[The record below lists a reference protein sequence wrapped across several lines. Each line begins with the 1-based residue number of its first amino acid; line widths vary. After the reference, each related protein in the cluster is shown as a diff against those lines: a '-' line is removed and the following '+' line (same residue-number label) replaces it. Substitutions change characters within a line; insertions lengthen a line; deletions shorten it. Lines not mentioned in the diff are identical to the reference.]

1 MKMGMSMGVELKPVM
16 LPEARIE
23 IKQSLDLKM
32 SQDILDMGD
41 QIYGKREDNLKSVI
55 GNAIEKIPD
64 EQIRKGMALMFS
76 EENLIKEMVN
86 NRSNLVLPTNK
97 SVLRTVGDYAYN
109 TNEEDLKSASGE
121 NSDSKEETN
130 IVEKESKRPFLAK
143 ADFYDAL
150 LRTEWVRE
158 ENARL
163 LDVYNSRKDDPAYKN
178 IPQKILENEKA
189 LNFVESN
196 KGQIET
202 MKNAL
207 TYLLTLKN
215 ESGLP
220 VVHDFIKEMVVLD
233 KLNPVL
239 SERIQKRFSARFSN
253 IKEKTKIDDYKI
265 LFLNIVGEYTLAA
278 MGIISPDLFDLKKG
292 YLDREDYEDLS
303 KEMGNIGID
312 LKKMFSYYSLN
323 GPGTIFVNRWKTIDI
338 KPDRITDEKIRDFI
352 TKTVQADKDEILIG
366 LKFEDF
372 FEEIRNAVL
381 SAQTTEERQNM
392 LVDLRRILQDKLS
405 KKETKNLLLN
415 LIKEKWYS
423 KLDIFY
429 KMQEK
434 TENTSH

>member
-1 MKMGMSMGVELKPVM
+1 MGMSMNVELQPM
-16 LPEARIE
+16 ITQEARVE
-23 IKQSLDLKM
+23 TKQSLDLKM
-32 SQDILDMGD
+32 SQDILDMGN

-55 GNAIEKIPD
+55 GNVIEKIPN
-64 EQIRKGMALMFS
+64 EQIRKGMALMFN

-97 SVLRTVGDYAYN
+97 SILRTIGDYVYN
-109 TNEEDLKSASGE
+109 TNEEDFKSASSE
-121 NSDSKEETN
+121 NSDDKENTN
-130 IVEKESKRPFLAK
+130 EEESKRPFLAK
-143 ADFYDAL
+143 ADFDDAL
-150 LRTEWVRE
+150 LKAEWVRE

-163 LDVYNSRKDDPAYKN
+163 LNIYNSRKDDPAYKN
-178 IPQKILENEKA
+178 IPQKILEKEKA
-189 LNFVESN
+189 LNFIESN

-202 MKNAL
+202 MENAL
-207 TYLLTLKN
+207 TYLLTFKN

-220 VVHDFIKEMVVLD
+220 VVHDFIKEMAVLD

-253 IKEKTKIDDYKI
+253 IREKTKIDDYKI
-265 LFLNIVGEYTLAA
+265 AFLNTIGEYTLAI

-352 TKTVQADKDEILIG
+352 TKTVRADKDEILTG

-372 FEEIRNAVL
+372 FEEIKSIVL
-381 SAQTTEERQNM
+381 SPETTEERQNM
-392 LVDLRRILQDKLS
+392 LIDLRRILQDKLS
-405 KKETKNLLLN
+405 KKETKNFLVN

-434 TENTSH
+434 TENVSH

>member
-1 MKMGMSMGVELKPVM
+1 MKMGMGMELKPM
-16 LPEARIE
+16 MIQESRIE

-32 SQDILDMGD
+32 SQDILDMGN
-41 QIYGKREDNLKSVI
+41 QVYGKREDNLKSVI

-64 EQIRKGMALMFS
+64 EQIRKGMTFMFS
-76 EENLIKEMVN
+76 EENLIKEIVN

-97 SVLRTVGDYAYN
+97 SALGTIGDYVYN
-109 TNEEDLKSASGE
+109 TNKEDFK
-121 NSDSKEETN
+121 
-130 IVEKESKRPFLAK
+130 IAK

-150 LRTEWVRE
+150 LKAEWVRE

-163 LDVYNSRKDDPAYKN
+163 LDIYNSRKDDPAYKN

-196 KGQIET
+196 RGQIET

-220 VVHDFIKEMVVLD
+220 VVHDFIKEMAVLD

-253 IKEKTKIDDYKI
+253 IREKTKIDDYKI
-265 LFLNIVGEYTLAA
+265 AFLNTIGEYTLAI

-292 YLDREDYEDLS
+292 YLDKEEYEDLNE
-303 KEMGNIGID
+303 EMNNIGID
-312 LKKMFSYYSLN
+312 LKKMSSYYSLN

-352 TKTVQADKDEILIG
+352 TKTVRADKDEIFAG

-372 FEEIRNAVL
+372 FEEIKNAVL
-381 SAQTTEERQNM
+381 SSKTTEERQNM
-392 LVDLRRILQDKLS
+392 LIDLRRILQDKLS
-405 KKETKNLLLN
+405 KKETKNFLVN

-429 KMQEK
+429 KIQEK
-434 TENTSH
+434 TENTNH

>member
-1 MKMGMSMGVELKPVM
+1 MGMNMSPELQPIITQETRM
-16 LPEARIE
+16 E

-32 SQDILDMGD
+32 SQDILDMGN

-55 GNAIEKIPD
+55 GNVIEKIPD
-64 EQIRKGMALMFS
+64 EQIRKGMELMFS

-86 NRSNLVLPTNK
+86 NRFNLVLPTNK
-97 SVLRTVGDYAYN
+97 SVLRTIGDYVYN
-109 TNEEDLKSASGE
+109 ANEEYFKSALSE
-121 NSDSKEETN
+121 NFDDKEKINTA
-130 IVEKESKRPFLAK
+130 EKESKQPFLTK
-143 ADFYDAL
+143 ADFDDAL
-150 LRTEWVRE
+150 LKAEWVRE

-163 LDVYNSRKDDPAYKN
+163 LDIYNSRKDDPAYKN

-189 LNFVESN
+189 LNFIESN

-202 MKNAL
+202 MSNAL

-220 VVHDFIKEMVVLD
+220 VVHDFIKEMAVLD

-253 IKEKTKIDDYKI
+253 IREKTKIDDYKI
-265 LFLNIVGEYTLAA
+265 AFLNTIGEYTLAI

-292 YLDREDYEDLS
+292 YLDKEEYEDLS
-303 KEMGNIGID
+303 KEMNNIGID
-312 LKKMFSYYSLN
+312 FKKMFSYYSLN

-352 TKTVQADKDEILIG
+352 TKTVREDKDEIFAG

-372 FEEIRNAVL
+372 FEEIKSIVL
-381 SAQTTEERQNM
+381 SPKTVEERQNM
-392 LVDLRRILQDKLS
+392 LIDLRRILQDKLS
-405 KKETKNLLLN
+405 KKETKNFLVN